1 MARSERARKTSGMS
15 SSLKPPPRASLTP
28 TKAPTLAPSLGSSLK
43 PPARPRVL
51 LIDDDHSLMDRTAV
65 YLRAKGFLV
74 TSSENVFSVAST
86 IGSEK
91 PDAIVL
97 DVRMP
102 ALSGDK
108 VATVLSR
115 LCTIPI
121 VFYSAIDAED
131 GEALAAG
138 HENARFVSK
147 GAGIRCLWERLV
159 EITGSSTSAVGL

>member
-1 MARSERARKTSGMS
+1 MPP
-15 SSLKPPPRASLTP
+15 SLKPPTTP
-28 TKAPTLAPSLGSSLK
+28 PSLK
-43 PPARPRVL
+43 PPAALASLKPPTRPRIL
-51 LIDDDHSLMDRTAV
+51 LIDDDHSLMDRTAA

-74 TSSENVFSVAST
+74 TSSENVFGVAST

-102 ALSGDK
+102 ALGGDK
-108 VATVLSR
+108 VASVLSR